1 MRPIDGIAIVVA
13 VSSLSGCAGTAP
25 SSGAPRPTY
34 DDCFFARTLHDWRPL
49 DDRNLIL
56 FADGRRPYHVELIR
70 PALGL
75 SFDVMIGIYDRDGR
89 ICPYGGDAIV
99 IDDVVPERIAIR
111 SMRRLTDE
119 QLEEVYVEFGIHAPA
134 VIDAEEVEL
143 EQAEEQ

>member
-1 MRPIDGIAIVVA
+1 MRPKNNVAIVV
-13 VSSLSGCAGTAP
+13 VIGSLSGCAGTAV
-25 SSGAPRPTY
+25 SSGAARPTY
-34 DDCFFARTLHDWRPL
+34 DDCLFASTLHDWRPL

-56 FADGRRPYHVELIR
+56 FANGRRPYHVELVR
-70 PALGL
+70 PATGL

-119 QLEEVYVEFGIHAPA
+119 QLDDVYVEFGIHAPA

-143 EQAEEQ
+143 EQPEGQ